1 VRPRQGSYDEAFS
14 RRAIADMSDV
24 AAIVFGAA
32 LSALRYGSALKF
44 STPRFVFRHPNFG
57 TTWGTHMPPD
67 GELIA
72 TVTYE
77 RFSEVSVRYADGC
90 DDTLYF

>member
-1 VRPRQGSYDEAFS
+1 
-14 RRAIADMSDV
+14 MSDV

-32 LSALRYGSALKF
+32 LSALRCGSELKTN
-44 STPRFVFRHPNFG
+44 TPRFVFRHPDFG
-57 TTWGTHMPPD
+57 MTWGTNMPPD

-77 RFSEVSVRYADGC
+77 HFSEVSVRYADGR

>member
-1 VRPRQGSYDEAFS
+1 LGSYDEAFHF
-14 RRAIADMSDV
+14 AIAGMSDV

-32 LSALRYGSALKF
+32 LSVLRYGSEPKTN
-44 STPRFVFRHPNFG
+44 TPRFVFRHPNFG
-57 TTWGTHMPPD
+57 VTWGTHMPSD

-72 TVTYE
+72 TVIYKH
-77 RFSEVSVRYADGC
+77 FSEVPVHYADGH

>member
-1 VRPRQGSYDEAFS
+1 
-14 RRAIADMSDV
+14 MSDV

-32 LSALRYGSALKF
+32 LSALRYGSELQTSA
-44 STPRFVFRHPNFG
+44 PRFVFRHPNFG
-57 TTWGTHMPPD
+57 MIWGTRMPSD

-77 RFSEVSVRYADGC
+77 HFSEVSVRYADGRC
-90 DDTLYF
+90 DTLYF

>member
-1 VRPRQGSYDEAFS
+1 
-14 RRAIADMSDV
+14 MSDV
-24 AAIVFGAA
+24 TAIVFGAA
-32 LSALRYGSALKF
+32 LSALRYSSEAK
-44 STPRFVFRHPNFG
+44 TNAPRFVFRHPKFG
-57 TTWGTHMPPD
+57 MTWGTHMPSD

-77 RFSEVSVRYADGC
+77 QFSEVSVHYADGR